1 MGVTKVFFDIETS
14 MLSQKWRY
22 VTVVKKF
29 KTFGCYFIQVTT
41 QKERKKKMMIQEDI
55 QEDESKLIIYNYF
68 INELLSSSCIVKN
81 PSSYKELI
89 K

>member
-1 MGVTKVFFDIETS
+1 
-14 MLSQKWRY
+14 
-22 VTVVKKF
+22 
-29 KTFGCYFIQVTT
+29 
-41 QKERKKKMMIQEDI
+41 MIQEDI